1 MVFSSLLTFGPS
13 DTLDL
18 FGVCAD
24 VIDDGALQVREFQVP
39 TFLHDI
45 VVFHSLNLVEEEG
58 TMTRLYIVDGR
69 LEAGAEDEWDHHHAG
84 GPF

>member
-24 VIDDGALQVREFQVP
+24 VIDDGALEVREFQVP
-39 TFLHDI
+39 TFLHNI
-45 VVFHSLNLVEEEG
+45 
-58 TMTRLYIVDGR
+58 
-69 LEAGAEDEWDHHHAG
+69 EDFFLILFDLLK
-84 GPF
+84 